1 VKEVNLADINEENLK
16 REATRLN
23 AAHPGKVVGVR
34 CDVTKEEEARNPDLR
49 NAFIEHLEQTKGHLE
64 RLKQVAEKL
73 GKRLA
78 GHTCAAMKGLIE
90 EGSEWI
96 GEDAA
101 AEVLDAG
108 IIAAA
113 QRVEHYEM
121 AGNGTGADFCKTAGR
136 ERSSRTFYS
145 DIE

>member
-1 VKEVNLADINEENLK
+1 MKFASLNDLYLQQLK
-16 REATRLN
+16 DLHSAESQLIKALPKM
-23 AAHPGKVVGVR
+23 AKA
-34 CDVTKEEEARNPDLR
+34 ARNPDLK

-101 AEVLDAG
+101 AEVMDAG
-108 IIAAA
+108 NIAAT

-121 AGNGTGADFCKTAGR
+121 AGYGTGADFCKTAGR